1 MQDIQQV
8 IEERK
13 QVYVDW
19 LVRLCQQPS
28 IAAQNVGMV
37 ETAELVEELLR
48 GVGIE
53 ARRIPT
59 SGFPV
64 VYGAVGAGE
73 KTLAFYNH
81 YDVQP
86 PEPLEEWLSDP
97 FAAEIRDGALY
108 ARGVADNKGNI
119 VARLAAV
126 DAYVRAR
133 GRLPEQLKVK
143 FIIEGE
149 EEIGSIHLDEF
160 AQANRDLVQADG
172 CIWEAGYADP
182 QGRRQIY
189 LGAKGILYAELTA
202 RAANVDLHSS
212 WATIVPNP
220 AWRLLHALRSLRDA
234 EGRVLIPGFYD
245 RVRPLTDADR
255 AALQRMPFDEEGYLQ
270 QLGLDAFNH
279 HLTGLPLL
287 EQHLFQPTCNICGL
301 WSGYTGAG
309 SKTVLPREAKVKLDF
324 RLVPDQDPGEIAD
337 LLVEHLEREGFGDV
351 EVVTM
356 EPEHPARTPLD
367 HPFVDL
373 VVETSREV
381 YGQEPVVYPTM
392 AGTGPMYVLCQQF
405 DIPCVSV
412 GVGHS
417 DSRNHAP
424 NENIL
429 LEDFYQ
435 GILHLAAI
443 LERFPAMD

>member
-37 ETAELVEELLR
+37 ETADLVEELLQ
-48 GVGIE
+48 GIGAE
-53 ARRIPT
+53 TRRIST

-133 GRLPEQLKVK
+133 GRLAEQLKVK

-172 CIWEAGYADP
+172 YIWEAGYADP

-245 RVRPLTDADR
+245 RVRPLTEADR

-270 QLGLDAFNH
+270 QLGLDAFNN

-301 WSGYTGAG
+301 WSGYTGEG

-337 LLVEHLEREGFGDV
+337 LLTKHLEREGFGDV
-351 EVVTM
+351 EAATM

-381 YGQEPVVYPTM
+381 YGQEPVVYPSM

-435 GILHLAAI
+435 GILHLAVI
-443 LERFPAMD
+443 LERFPTIG